1 MDKKI
6 IKFDEAKKENSAKVR
21 EIITDYE
28 KLSERCDEVDTKKKN
43 AEIQNCVQEL
53 KATIRATPG
62 MSALSS
68 IQIGHD
74 KRVLVINFNGD
85 LRTFI
90 NPIITASQGMQLS
103 REKCHSI
110 PGKEFV
116 RLRSSKITVMYQTP
130 LGKVESVELMGLAAI
145 VMQHHIDHLDGLLLS
160 DIGLEIDE
168 GFENASDDEQSEV
181 IKWYLDSLDV
191 KEKEI
196 ELSIENDEDAKRM
209 KDAVRF
215 IQSVNSG
222 ETKLEEIPWTD
233 EQIKIVEEYKKEK
246 EKEKNNKQ
254 VSK

>member
-6 IKFDEAKKENSAKVR
+6 IKFDELKKSNDKRVKEV
-21 EIITDYE
+21 ITDYE

-43 AEIQNCVQEL
+43 LDIQDIVLDL
-53 KATIRATPG
+53 KATLRANPDMT
-62 MSALSS
+62 ALSS

-74 KRVLVINFNGD
+74 KRVIVINFNGD
-85 LRTFI
+85 LRTFV
-90 NPIITASQGMQLS
+90 NPIITESHGMQLS

-110 PGKEFV
+110 PGKEFI
-116 RLRSSKITVMYQTP
+116 RLRSSKITVIYQTP
-130 LGKVESVELMGLAAI
+130 LGKVQSVELMGLAAI
-145 VMQHHIDHLDGLLLS
+145 IMQHQIDHLDGLLLS

-168 GFENASDDEQSEV
+168 DFDKASEDEQNEV
-181 IKWYLDSLDV
+181 IQWYLDSLDV

-196 ELSIENDEDAKRM
+196 EMAIENDEDAKRM

-233 EQIKIVEEYKKEK
+233 EQIKIVEEYKKEQEREKSEAK
-246 EKEKNNKQ
+246 E
-254 VSK
+254 